1 MSGIY
6 SDNQLVKEIEDLED
20 ISLTNVADEEVLKY
34 DASTKL
40 WKNGVAGPGDDIT
53 CETLQVNSTANVDGT
68 GTIDDLLI
76 KRHFTTIAAL
86 GHRDYYS
93 TNNNGY
99 ALAQDTNGATYINA
113 GSGQGIF
120 FRSNNNATPLY
131 ITGAGSQFYREVEL
145 TTGTELKT
153 NGSYGTSG
161 AVLTSRGSGSSP
173 IWTEPYY
180 FLAKKTASQTISNT
194 TYTDITN
201 LSIDSNATSS
211 NASSDF
217 ASNSWTPSQSGVY
230 FISCATKIF
239 PPAGTSITSSNISR
253 IIFVFADSA
262 NNQIRSAETMNE
274 ENSTG
279 EDIFGKTLSINGV
292 IYLTAGTTYKL
303 RVWCRRNPSGNSQ
316 VLYGSG
322 TRTDTFFSAY
332 KIG

>member
-20 ISLTNVADEEVLKY
+20 VSLSSLADEEVLKY

-76 KRHFTTIAAL
+76 KRHFTTIAGL

-93 TNNNGY
+93 TNNNGF
-99 ALAQDTNGATYINA
+99 ALAQSNNGDTIINA
-113 GSGQGIF
+113 GSGRAIT
-120 FRSNNNATPLY
+120 FRVNNSQQPLY
-131 ITGAGSQFYREVEL
+131 ITNTASVFSREVEL

-161 AVLTSRGSGSSP
+161 AVLTSRGSGFSP

-180 FLAKKTASQTISNT
+180 FLAEMTASQTISNT

-201 LSIDSNATSS
+201 LSINSNATTS

-217 ASNSWTPSQSGVY
+217 ASNSWTVSQTGVY
-230 FISCATKIF
+230 FISCSTKVF
-239 PPAGTSITSSNISR
+239 PPGGTPITSSNISR

-262 NNQIRSAETMNE
+262 NNQIRTCETMNE

-279 EDIFGKTLSINGV
+279 EDIFGKTLSINGI

-303 RVWCRRNPSGNSQ
+303 RVWVRRNPSGNSQ
-316 VLYGSG
+316 VIYGTP
-322 TRTDTFFSAY
+322 TRADTFISAY